1 MHLTRRM
8 KQAALSTCA
17 LLTIGS
23 QMLPAQPANNQ
34 SGILP
39 VTITD
44 PLNRFV
50 TGLDKENFVVL
61 ENGTARP
68 ITYFSDAHYP
78 IAIAIISESPLQLDS
93 QLTRP
98 VDEIIEATSVSEA
111 LRQLAASKSLR
122 KAIIQTISAAVPD
135 VPAGVQVIQIDRD
148 NVAKAVTELRNQYL
162 LRYQASAPSAQ
173 IEIVLKQPRGLPP
186 LKTTWKAPF

>member
-1 MHLTRRM
+1 
-8 KQAALSTCA
+8 
-17 LLTIGS
+17 
-23 QMLPAQPANNQ
+23 
-34 SGILP
+34 
-39 VTITD
+39 
-44 PLNRFV
+44 
-50 TGLDKENFVVL
+50 
-61 ENGTARP
+61 
-68 ITYFSDAHYP
+68 
-78 IAIAIISESPLQLDS
+78 
-93 QLTRP
+93 

-148 NVAKAVTELRNQYL
+148 NVAKAVTELSNQYL

>member
-1 MHLTRRM
+1 MQP
-8 KQAALSTCA
+8 KQALLLTCA
-17 LLTIGS
+17 LLAFS
-23 QMLPAQPANNQ
+23 PLPAQPAE
-34 SGILP
+34 SGTLP

-50 TGLDKENFVVL
+50 TGLDKDNFVVL
-61 ENGTARP
+61 ENGASRP
-68 ITYFSDAHYP
+68 ITYFADTHYP
-78 IAIAIISESPLQLDS
+78 IAIAIISESPLQFDP
-93 QLTRP
+93 QLIRP
-98 VDEIIEATSVSEA
+98 VDEIIQATSASEA

-122 KAIIQTISAAVPD
+122 KAIIQTTSAAVTD
-135 VPAGVQVIQIDRD
+135 VAAGVQVIQIDRD

-186 LKTTWKAPF
+186 LKPVWKAAF